1 MNMQLI
7 QHNIKQLEALAG
19 QNNPAEAA
27 KAAFALAKLM
37 LQSPSGASPRSLY
50 GAYGGAVAAMQAS
63 LDALLSTYCPTEDM
77 EQMLQKIQEA
87 NEQIASCA
95 AESEQVAAANGELLS
110 RQQALEKSRQELAD
124 RKANIEKLVAIKET
138 EIPALKKEIATLE
151 EKLSRLETES
161 EAALAARAKW
171 QAVFDEDLHLIGGL
185 PQSVQDKTADEII
198 AAAKDYAGQAALA
211 AAEGDEWLRK
221 VIAAVEESK
230 ERMKQADRL

>member
-27 KAAFALAKLM
+27 KAAFALAKLL
-37 LQSPSGASPRSLY
+37 LQNPTEASPRSLY
-50 GAYGGAVAAMQAS
+50 GAYGGAVAAMRAS
-63 LDALLSTYCPTEDM
+63 LDALLSTYSPTEDM
-77 EQMLQKIQEA
+77 EQMLRKIQEA

-124 RKANIEKLVAIKET
+124 RKANIEKLVALKET

-151 EKLSRLETES
+151 EKLAGLETES

-171 QAVFDEDLHLIGGL
+171 QAVFDEDLHLIGSL
-185 PQSVQDKTADEII
+185 PQSVQDKTADQII
-198 AAAKDYAGQAALA
+198 AAAKDYAGRAALA